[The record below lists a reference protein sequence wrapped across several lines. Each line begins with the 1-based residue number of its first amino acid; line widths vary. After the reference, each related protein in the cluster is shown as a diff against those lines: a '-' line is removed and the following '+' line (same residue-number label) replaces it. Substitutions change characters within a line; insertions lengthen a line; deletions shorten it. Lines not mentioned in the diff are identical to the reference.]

1 MFAFPTPPPLS
12 LYVHLPWCVRKCP
25 YCDFNSHEIGN
36 KNTGGA
42 LPEADYVDALLRDLT
57 HDLPHVWGR
66 RVETVYFGGGT
77 PSLFSPAAIEHLLAG
92 IRTLLPLAPSCEITL
107 EANPG
112 VAEYGRFA
120 DFRAAGINRV
130 SLGIQSFDDK
140 KLRALGRI
148 HGGKEALAAAAAAA
162 ELFDNFNLDL
172 MFGLPGQDQDAARA
186 DLATALTFNPPHLSL
201 YQLTLEPNTA
211 FYRQPPVLPGEDAIA
226 TMQDA
231 LQARLAEAGLGQYEV
246 SAYAR
251 EGHASRHNL
260 NYWRFGD
267 YLGIG
272 AGAHGKLTRHDGIV
286 RLAKTRQPKRY
297 METAGTDAAID
308 EQRTLTPD
316 DAVFEFMLNALRLH
330 EGFEPALFTART
342 GLSLAAAEPALTR
355 AQGQGLVER
364 DVHRIRP
371 TAHGRR
377 YLNDTIALF
386 LPTAPQP
393 A

>member
-1 MFAFPTPPPLS
+1 MFAFHAPPPLS

-25 YCDFNSHEIGN
+25 YCDFNSHELGN

-57 HDLPHVWGR
+57 HDLPYVWGR

-77 PSLFSPAAIEHLLAG
+77 PSLFSPAAIERLLAG
-92 IRTLLPLAPSCEITL
+92 IRALVPLAPGCEITL

-120 DFRAAGINRV
+120 EFRAAGINRV
-130 SLGIQSFDDK
+130 SLGIQSFDDD

-148 HGGKEALAAAAAAA
+148 HGGKEARAAAAAAA

-172 MFGLPGQDQDAARA
+172 MFGLPGQDADAART
-186 DLATALTFNPPHLSL
+186 DLATALAFAPPHLSL

-211 FYRQPPVLPGEDAIA
+211 FYKQPPPLPGEDAVA
-226 TMQDA
+226 AMQDD
-231 LQARLAEAGLGQYEV
+231 LQARLAAAGLRQYEV

-251 EGHASRHNL
+251 EGRASRHNL

-267 YLGIG
+267 YVGIG
-272 AGAHGKLTRHDGIV
+272 AGAHGKLTQQDRIL
-286 RLAKTRQPKRY
+286 RLAKVRQPKRY
-297 METAGTDAAID
+297 METAGGDAAID
-308 EQRTLTPD
+308 ERRTLTRD
-316 DAVFEFMLNALRLH
+316 DAVFEFMLNALRLSD
-330 EGFEPALFTART
+330 GFDAALFSERT
-342 GLSLAAAEPALTR
+342 GLPLAAAEPTLQR
-355 AQGQGLVER
+355 AQAQGLI
-364 DVHRIRP
+364 DWNGHRIQP
-371 TAHGRR
+371 TARGRR
-377 YLNDTIALF
+377 YLNDAVALF
-386 LPTAPQP
+386 LPETPQP

>member
-1 MFAFPTPPPLS
+1 MFAFNTPPPLS

-57 HDLPHVWGR
+57 HDLPYVWGR

-77 PSLFSPAAIEHLLAG
+77 PSLFSPAAIERLLAG
-92 IRTLLPLAPSCEITL
+92 VRALLPLAPSCEITL

-112 VAEYGRFA
+112 VAEHGRFA
-120 DFRAAGINRV
+120 DFRAAGVNRV
-130 SLGIQSFDDK
+130 SLGIQSFDDD

-148 HGGKEALAAAAAAA
+148 HGRKEALAAAEAAAA
-162 ELFDNFNLDL
+162 LFDNFNLDL
-172 MFGLPGQDQDAARA
+172 MFGLPGQDEDAARA
-186 DLATALTFNPPHLSL
+186 DLATALTFQPPHLSL

-211 FYRQPPVLPGEDAIA
+211 FYKQPPILPGEDLIA

-231 LQARLAEAGLGQYEV
+231 LQTRLATAGLRQYEV

-251 EGHASRHNL
+251 AGHAARHNL

-267 YLGIG
+267 YLGVG
-272 AGAHGKLTRHDGIV
+272 AGAHGKLTQHDGIV

-308 EQRTLTPD
+308 EQRRLTRD
-316 DAVFEFMLNALRLH
+316 DALFEFMLNALRLRD
-330 EGFEPALFTART
+330 GFDTALLSQRT
-342 GLSLAAAEPALTR
+342 GLALADVEGALQLAR
-355 AQGQGLVER
+355 ARGLIEWDAQRIWPTPQGW
-364 DVHRIRP
+364 
-371 TAHGRR
+371 R
-377 YLNDTIALF
+377 YLNDTVALF
-386 LPTAPQP
+386 LPNATQP

>member
-1 MFAFPTPPPLS
+1 MFAFNTPPPLS

-57 HDLPHVWGR
+57 HDLPYVWGR

-77 PSLFSPAAIEHLLAG
+77 PSLFSPAAIERLLAG
-92 IRTLLPLAPSCEITL
+92 VRALLPLAPSCEITL

-112 VAEYGRFA
+112 VAEHGRFA
-120 DFRAAGINRV
+120 DFRAAGVNRV
-130 SLGIQSFDDK
+130 SLGIQSFDDD

-148 HGGKEALAAAAAAA
+148 HGRKEALAAAEAAAA
-162 ELFDNFNLDL
+162 LFDNFNLDL
-172 MFGLPGQDQDAARA
+172 MFGLPGQDEDAARA
-186 DLATALTFNPPHLSL
+186 DLATALTFQPPHLSL

-211 FYRQPPVLPGEDAIA
+211 FYKQPPILPGEDLIA

-231 LQARLAEAGLGQYEV
+231 LQARLATAGLRQYEV

-251 EGHASRHNL
+251 AGHAARHNL

-267 YLGIG
+267 YLGVG
-272 AGAHGKLTRHDGIV
+272 AGAHGKLTQHDGIV

-308 EQRTLTPD
+308 EQRRLTRD
-316 DAVFEFMLNALRLH
+316 DALFEFMLNALRLRD
-330 EGFEPALFTART
+330 GFDTALLSQRT
-342 GLSLAAAEPALTR
+342 GLALADVEGALQLAR
-355 AQGQGLVER
+355 ARGLIEW
-364 DVHRIRP
+364 DAQRIRP
-371 TAHGRR
+371 TPQGWR
-377 YLNDTIALF
+377 YLNDTVALF
-386 LPTAPQP
+386 LPNATQP